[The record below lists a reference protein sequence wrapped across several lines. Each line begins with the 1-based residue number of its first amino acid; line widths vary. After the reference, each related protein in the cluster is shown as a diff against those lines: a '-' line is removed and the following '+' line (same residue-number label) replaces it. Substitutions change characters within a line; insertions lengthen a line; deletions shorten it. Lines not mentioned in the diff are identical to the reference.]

1 MVTLIRIVNRAK
13 NECKDQILQ
22 VLNVDHFWEQFSH

>member
-22 VLNVDHFWEQFSH
+22 VLNFWEFFH